1 MTDMIEK
8 TEITEKAYLA
18 EKRLGIAEFRNNR
31 LAVSG
36 LLLIVVLCILSLFAP
51 EIAPHD
57 PFVQRLDSRLLSPS
71 QEYPFGTD
79 ELGRCIFSRV
89 IYGTRISLGI
99 GILVVAATSVAGTAI
114 GLLSGYSGGLLD
126 EALMRGVDIVMA
138 FPQISSSHL

>member
-51 EIAPHD
+51 EIAPPHD
-57 PFVQRLDSRLLSPS
+57 PPLSRGLTAGFFPPLPRNILSE
-71 QEYPFGTD
+71 QM
-79 ELGRCIFSRV
+79 
-89 IYGTRISLGI
+89 SLG
-99 GILVVAATSVAGTAI
+99 AAFFQGSSTAR
-114 GLLSGYSGGLLD
+114 
-126 EALMRGVDIVMA
+126 E
-138 FPQISSSHL
+138 SHLA